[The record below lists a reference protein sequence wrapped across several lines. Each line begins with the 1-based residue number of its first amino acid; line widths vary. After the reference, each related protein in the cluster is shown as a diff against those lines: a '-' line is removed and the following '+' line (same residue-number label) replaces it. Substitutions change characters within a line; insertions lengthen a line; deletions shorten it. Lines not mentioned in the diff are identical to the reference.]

1 MVKQFKLAA
10 TVSVVAVALTACAP
24 NPYWQNGNYNRG
36 GGSAAV
42 NRNAVTHTHCGKTHT
57 HVLPPQGLAHHHG
70 DGCMAGSASAARPYT
85 ASTTY
90 RPPANT
96 YQPNYQTQYQ
106 GAANAGSSTYGYTD
120 YSGGA
125 AAGNY
130 ATAGGSSTY
139 YDYSKPKAPSS
150 NSSAGY
156 GASSGGSSYYDY
168 TAPSA
173 SGSSGYYDYSGSASS
188 SYGSSSSTSKPSSYS
203 SGSSTSVN
211 SNYTGGGTYTVQ
223 KGDTVFQVMRNT
235 GVYWKDIIRLNSLQA
250 PDYKLSPGQ
259 QLRLK

>member
-10 TVSVVAVALTACAP
+10 TASVVAVALTACAP
-24 NPYWQNGNYNRG
+24 NPYWQTGNYNRG

-42 NRNAVTHTHCGKTHT
+42 NRNAVTHTHCGKTHS

-70 DGCMAGSASAARPYT
+70 DGCMAGSASTVRPYT
-85 ASTTY
+85 NPNTY

-106 GAANAGSSTYGYTD
+106 GASNAGTTTYGYTD

-125 AAGNY
+125 AGNY
-130 ATAGGSSTY
+130 GTAAGSNTY
-139 YDYSKPKAPSS
+139 YDYSKPKVPST
-150 NSSAGY
+150 SSGY
-156 GASSGGSSYYDY
+156 GTSSGGSSYYDY
-168 TAPSA
+168 NTSSTAGS
-173 SGSSGYYDYSGSASS
+173 SSGYYDYSGSASNNN
-188 SYGSSSSTSKPSSYS
+188 YGGSSSSTKPSY

-211 SNYTGGGTYTVQ
+211 TNYAGGGTYTVQ

-235 GVYWKDIIRLNSLQA
+235 GVYWKDIIRLNGLQA

-259 QLRLK
+259 ALRLK

>member
-10 TVSVVAVALTACAP
+10 TASVVAVALTACAP
-24 NPYWQNGNYNRG
+24 NPYWQNGNYNG

-42 NRNAVTHTHCGKTHT
+42 NRNAVTHTHCGKTHA

-85 ASTTY
+85 APNTY

-106 GAANAGSSTYGYTD
+106 GAAANTGATTYGYTD

-125 AAGNY
+125 AAS
-130 ATAGGSSTY
+130 TGGSSTY

-150 NSSAGY
+150 SNASASY

-168 TAPSA
+168 TAPNT
-173 SGSSGYYDYSGSASS
+173 SGSSSGYYDYSGSSS
-188 SYGSSSSTSKPSSYS
+188 STKPSYGSS
-203 SGSSTSVN
+203 SSTSVN

>member
-10 TVSVVAVALTACAP
+10 TASVVAVALTACAP

-42 NRNAVTHTHCGKTHT
+42 NRNAVTHTHCGKTHA

-85 ASTTY
+85 APNTY

-106 GAANAGSSTYGYTD
+106 GAAANTGATTYGYTD

-125 AAGNY
+125 AAS
-130 ATAGGSSTY
+130 TGGSSTY

-150 NSSAGY
+150 SSNASASY

-168 TAPSA
+168 TAPNT
-173 SGSSGYYDYSGSASS
+173 SGSSSGYYDYSGSSS
-188 SYGSSSSTSKPSSYS
+188 STKPSYGSS
-203 SGSSTSVN
+203 SSTSVN

>member
-10 TVSVVAVALTACAP
+10 TASVVAVALTACAP
-24 NPYWQNGNYNRG
+24 NPYWQNGNYNG

-42 NRNAVTHTHCGKTHT
+42 NRNAVTHTHCGKTHA

-85 ASTTY
+85 APNTY

-106 GAANAGSSTYGYTD
+106 GAAANTGATTYGYTD

-125 AAGNY
+125 AAS
-130 ATAGGSSTY
+130 TGGSSTY

-150 NSSAGY
+150 SNASASY

-168 TAPSA
+168 TAPNT
-173 SGSSGYYDYSGSASS
+173 SGSSSGYYDYSGSSS
-188 SYGSSSSTSKPSSYS
+188 STKPSYGSS
-203 SGSSTSVN
+203 SSTSVN
-211 SNYTGGGTYTVQ
+211 SNYTGGGTHTVQ

>member
-10 TVSVVAVALTACAP
+10 TASVVAVALTACAP
-24 NPYWQNGNYNRG
+24 NPYWQNGNYNG

-42 NRNAVTHTHCGKTHT
+42 NRNAVTHTHCGKTHA

-85 ASTTY
+85 APNTY

-106 GAANAGSSTYGYTD
+106 GAAANTGATTYGYTD

-125 AAGNY
+125 AAS
-130 ATAGGSSTY
+130 TGGSSTY

-150 NSSAGY
+150 SNASASY

-168 TAPSA
+168 TAPNT
-173 SGSSGYYDYSGSASS
+173 SGSSSSYYDYSGSSS
-188 SYGSSSSTSKPSSYS
+188 STKPSYGSS
-203 SGSSTSVN
+203 SSTSVN

>member
-10 TVSVVAVALTACAP
+10 TASVVAVALTACAP
-24 NPYWQNGNYNRG
+24 NPYWQNGNYNG

-42 NRNAVTHTHCGKTHT
+42 NRNAVTHTHCGKTHA

-85 ASTTY
+85 APNTY

-106 GAANAGSSTYGYTD
+106 GSANTGATTYGYTD

-125 AAGNY
+125 AAGS
-130 ATAGGSSTY
+130 SSTY
-139 YDYSKPKAPSS
+139 YDYSKPKAPSNTS
-150 NSSAGY
+150 TGY

-168 TAPSA
+168 TAPST
-173 SGSSGYYDYSGSASS
+173 SGSSSGYYDYSGSSSS
-188 SYGSSSSTSKPSSYS
+188 SYGSSSNSASKPNSYS
-203 SGSSTSVN
+203 GGSSTSVN
-211 SNYTGGGTYTVQ
+211 SNYTGGGSYTVQ

-235 GVYWKDIIRLNSLQA
+235 GVYWKDIIRLNGLQA

>member
-10 TVSVVAVALTACAP
+10 TASVVAVALTACAP

-42 NRNAVTHTHCGKTHT
+42 NRNAVTHTHCGKTHA

-85 ASTTY
+85 APNTY
-90 RPPANT
+90 RPPVNT

-106 GAANAGSSTYGYTD
+106 GTTNTGTTTYGYTD

-125 AAGNY
+125 AAGGNY
-130 ATAGGSSTY
+130 AGSTGSSSTY
-139 YDYSKPKAPSS
+139 YDYSKPKSS
-150 NSSAGY
+150 STTTGSSY

-168 TAPSA
+168 TAPNA
-173 SGSSGYYDYSGSASS
+173 SGSGGYYDYGSNA
-188 SYGSSSSTSKPSSYS
+188 SSSTSKPSS
-203 SGSSTSVN
+203 TTTT
-211 SNYTGGGTYTVQ
+211 NYTGGGAYTVQ

-235 GVYWKDIIRLNSLQA
+235 GVYWKDIIRLNGLQA

>member
-10 TVSVVAVALTACAP
+10 TASVGAVALTACAP
-24 NPYWQNGNYNRG
+24 NPYWQNGNYNG

-42 NRNAVTHTHCGKTHT
+42 NRNAVTHTHCGKTHA

-85 ASTTY
+85 APNTY

-106 GAANAGSSTYGYTD
+106 GAAANTGATTYGYTD

-125 AAGNY
+125 AAS
-130 ATAGGSSTY
+130 TGGSSTY
-139 YDYSKPKAPSS
+139 YDYSKPTAPSS
-150 NSSAGY
+150 SNASASY
-156 GASSGGSSYYDY
+156 GASSGGASYYDY
-168 TAPSA
+168 TAPNT
-173 SGSSGYYDYSGSASS
+173 SGSSSGYYDYSGSSS
-188 SYGSSSSTSKPSSYS
+188 STKPSYGSS
-203 SGSSTSVN
+203 SSTSVN